1 MTESP
6 GTTSPARPVAIAAAP
21 PVDWLFLGLATLAA
35 LILRLYHLGHQ
46 SLWIDEWFTWE
57 MVAPGQ
63 GLRFWPQILDAYQG
77 PLYHAAAWVAL
88 RLEPTVTAL
97 RAPAALAGVLTV
109 PMIGVLAGRLFNVA
123 TGRLAALLLAASPFH
138 VWYSQ
143 EGRGYA
149 FLIFFAAA
157 SALVYLRLSAG
168 RPAWRDALLMAALVG
183 AGLASNLT
191 FVFLLAA
198 YGLTMLLSSRPRE
211 ARGWAVWALALGGG
225 AVLMLPW
232 LLAATGI
239 WAVNRVLPGAD
250 LGDAL
255 RGGTTFTPW
264 ALPFTAF
271 SLLYGFS
278 LGPSLADLHLPDRL
292 AVLRANLPLLLAAG
306 AIAGLALLAGLRGL
320 RGRQW
325 HLLVWILVPL
335 AGVILLAARNVKP
348 FNVRYVAPALPF
360 VLMLIAHGVVR
371 WRRPWGLALGQ
382 AVLLMFLI
390 SLTHYYF
397 DARYAKPDVRG
408 AVAHIVSRGEPALPV
423 LAPNV
428 GPVVRFYAGSA
439 YDVRGCGNEPAVVT
453 ATDADG
459 LLARQLAGV
468 ASAWVVSAQTW
479 HLDPHDLLPAALA
492 RQGTLLRTHEGPG
505 VAIDLWRRTLPA
517 KEDP

>member
-1 MTESP
+1 VSEGQ
-6 GTTSPARPVAIAAAP
+6 GTTSPARPAAAVAAAP
-21 PVDWLFLGLATLAA
+21 TDWLFLGLATAAA
-35 LILRLYHLGHQ
+35 LLLRLYHLGHQ
-46 SLWIDEWFTWE
+46 SLWVDEWFTWE

-88 RLEPTVTAL
+88 RVEPTVTAL
-97 RAPAALAGVLTV
+97 RVPAALAGVLTV
-109 PMIGVLAGRLFNVA
+109 PVIGLLAGRLFNVA

-149 FLIFFAAA
+149 FLILFAAA

-191 FVFLLAA
+191 FVFLLAGF
-198 YGLTMLLSSRPRE
+198 GLTMLVSSRPRQL
-211 ARGWAVWALALGGG
+211 RDWAVWTVALGGG
-225 AVLMLPW
+225 VALMMPW

-239 WAVNRVLPGAD
+239 WAVDRVLPGAD

-255 RGGTTFTPW
+255 RGTTTFTPW

-271 SLLYGFS
+271 SLLFGFS

-292 AVLRANLPLLLAAG
+292 AVLREHLPLLLAAG
-306 AIAGLALLAGLRGL
+306 VIAGLALLAGLRGL

-325 HLLVWILVPL
+325 QLLVWILVPL
-335 AGVILLAARNVKP
+335 AGVVLLAVRNVKP

-408 AVAHIVSRGEPALPV
+408 AMAHIAARREPALPI

-428 GPVVRFYAGSA
+428 GPVVRFYAGGA
-439 YDVRGCGNEPAVVT
+439 FDVRGCGNEPTIFRPA
-453 ATDADG
+453 DADS
-459 LLARQLAGV
+459 LLARQLAT
-468 ASAWVVSAQTW
+468 APSAWVVSAQTW
-479 HLDPHDLLPAALA
+479 HLDPHHHLPAALA
-492 RQGTLLRTHEGPG
+492 RQGTLLRTHEGAG
-505 VAIDLWRRTLPA
+505 VAVDLWRRTPPA
-517 KEDP
+517 KEGP